1 MASPA
6 SIVKLPSRGGA
17 QPQPEPLPPVAEAA
31 YNPLLPYWAVL
42 ETDIG
47 QVFYSWVYRLWV
59 LVMVAAATGFLLYR
73 VGVYKVTGVVQH
85 ASHFLADLTQW
96 TVLVSVALVAVLSA
110 SSISGERGSLADSV
124 LSRGISRFQY
134 YMGKWHGRLL
144 AILGTHFMLGLVGL
158 AAAKMFLHEDLHI
171 SGGLAALGISGA
183 MLAVVVSIGV
193 MVSALVPNSFV
204 SIAVLWVILYGGGM
218 LLSSLPDGAHSPEW
232 TLEQLP
238 FVLRGQFHME
248 ILKKVVGWAL
258 GASLVSAIIGVTQFS
273 RRDM

>member
-6 SIVKLPSRGGA
+6 SIVKLPSRGGQQA
-17 QPQPEPLPPVAEAA
+17 QPEPPPVEAELP
-31 YNPLLPYWAVL
+31 YNPLLPYLAVL
-42 ETDIG
+42 ETDVV

-59 LVMVAAATGFLLYR
+59 LVMVAAGTGFLLYR

-134 YMGKWHGRLL
+134 YLGKWHGRLL
-144 AILGTHFMLGLVGL
+144 AILGTHVALGLVGL
-158 AAAKMFLHEDLHI
+158 AAAKMFLHEDIHI
-171 SGGLAALGISGA
+171 TGGLAALGISAA
-183 MLAVVVSIGV
+183 MLAVVISLGV
-193 MVSALVPNSFV
+193 MVSALVPNSFAA
-204 SIAVLWVILYGGGM
+204 IAVLWVILYGGGM
-218 LLSSLPDGAHSPEW
+218 LLSSLPDGAHSPGW

-238 FVLRGQFHME
+238 FVLRGQFHLE
-248 ILKKVVGWAL
+248 IFKKVLGWAM
-258 GASLVSAIIGVTQFS
+258 GVSAISAVIGMTQFS

>member
-1 MASPA
+1 
-6 SIVKLPSRGGA
+6 
-17 QPQPEPLPPVAEAA
+17 VAEVA

-59 LVMVAAATGFLLYR
+59 LVMVAAGTGFLLYR

-96 TVLVSVALVAVLSA
+96 TVLVSVALVAVLAA

-144 AILGTHFMLGLVGL
+144 AILGTHFALGLVGL
-158 AAAKMFLHEDLHI
+158 ASAKMFLHEDI
-171 SGGLAALGISGA
+171 QIVGGLAALGISAA
-183 MLAVVVSIGV
+183 MLAVVVSLGV
-193 MVSALVPNSFV
+193 MVSALVANSFV
-204 SIAVLWVILYGGGM
+204 SIAVLWVLLYGGGM

-238 FVLRGQFHME
+238 FVLRGQFHLE

-258 GASLVSAIIGVTQFS
+258 GVSILSAVIGVTQFS

>member
-6 SIVKLPSRGGA
+6 SIVKLPSRGGQQA
-17 QPQPEPLPPVAEAA
+17 QPEPPPVEAELP
-31 YNPLLPYWAVL
+31 YNPLLPYLAVL
-42 ETDIG
+42 ETDVV

-59 LVMVAAATGFLLYR
+59 LVMVAAGTGFLLYR

-134 YMGKWHGRLL
+134 YLGKWHGRLL
-144 AILGTHFMLGLVGL
+144 AILGTHVALGLVGL
-158 AAAKMFLHEDLHI
+158 AAAKMFLHEDIHI
-171 SGGLAALGISGA
+171 IGGLAALGISAA
-183 MLAVVVSIGV
+183 MLAVVISLGV
-193 MVSALVPNSFV
+193 MVSALVPNSFAA
-204 SIAVLWVILYGGGM
+204 IAVLWVILYGGGV
-218 LLSSLPDGAHSPEW
+218 LLSSLPDGAHSPGW

-238 FVLRGQFHME
+238 FVLRGQFHLE
-248 ILKKVVGWAL
+248 IFKKVLGWAM
-258 GASLVSAIIGVTQFS
+258 GVSAISAVIGMTQFS

>member
-6 SIVKLPSRGGA
+6 SIVKLPSRGGQQA
-17 QPQPEPLPPVAEAA
+17 QPEPPPAEAELP
-31 YNPLLPYWAVL
+31 YNPLLPYLAVL
-42 ETDIG
+42 ETDVV

-59 LVMVAAATGFLLYR
+59 LVMVAAGTGFLLYR

-134 YMGKWHGRLL
+134 YLGKWHGRLI
-144 AILGTHFMLGLVGL
+144 AILGTHVALGLVGL
-158 AAAKMFLHEDLHI
+158 AAAKMFLHEDIHI
-171 SGGLAALGISGA
+171 AGGLAALGISAA
-183 MLAVVVSIGV
+183 MLAVVISLGV
-193 MVSALVPNSFV
+193 MVSALVPNSFAA
-204 SIAVLWVILYGGGM
+204 IAVLWVILYGGGM
-218 LLSSLPDGAHSPEW
+218 LLSSLPDGAHSPGW

-238 FVLRGQFHME
+238 FVLRGQFHLE
-248 ILKKVVGWAL
+248 IFKKVLGWAM
-258 GASLVSAIIGVTQFS
+258 GVAGISAVIGMTQFS

>member
-6 SIVKLPSRGGA
+6 SIVKLPSRGGQQA
-17 QPQPEPLPPVAEAA
+17 QPEPPPVEAELP
-31 YNPLLPYWAVL
+31 YNPLLPYLAVL
-42 ETDIG
+42 ETDVV

-59 LVMVAAATGFLLYR
+59 LVMVAAGTGFLLYR

-134 YMGKWHGRLL
+134 YLGKWHGRLL
-144 AILGTHFMLGLVGL
+144 AILGTHVALGLVGL
-158 AAAKMFLHEDLHI
+158 AAAKMFLHEDIHI
-171 SGGLAALGISGA
+171 TGGLAALGISAA
-183 MLAVVVSIGV
+183 MLAVVISLGV
-193 MVSALVPNSFV
+193 MVSALVPNSFAA
-204 SIAVLWVILYGGGM
+204 IAVLWVILYGGGM

-238 FVLRGQFHME
+238 FVLRGQFHLE
-248 ILKKVVGWAL
+248 IFKKVLGWAM
-258 GASLVSAIIGVTQFS
+258 GVSAISAVIGMTQFS